1 MEIELRSVKVEK
13 SEVSRD
19 LEDESNSAMH
29 LKVEVEEE
37 EVLLKADLDPMVG
50 PPFTSLQLI
59 AHGKL

>member
-1 MEIELRSVKVEK
+1 MKVEK